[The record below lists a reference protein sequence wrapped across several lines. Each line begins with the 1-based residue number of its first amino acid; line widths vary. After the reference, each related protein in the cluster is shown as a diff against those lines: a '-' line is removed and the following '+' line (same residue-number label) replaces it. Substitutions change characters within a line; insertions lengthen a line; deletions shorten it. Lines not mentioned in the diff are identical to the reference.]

1 MFDLDAGK
9 LIIIGIVAL
18 VVIGPKE
25 LPRVMRQV
33 GQAIGKLRRMA
44 ADFQGQFMDAMK
56 EADIEDLKKEINA
69 VAESTKAEVNAISD
83 AARIDMNFDPVAEI
97 KDDVTK
103 AIDAEATAID
113 AVVTA
118 SDTVVT
124 AQSTAA
130 TALGPALDLALN
142 LPGVPDVPP
151 LAIAAEAEP
160 SPAPSRGKAS
170 LSRGW
175 RGHSDTRAP
184 RAEPKASES
193 PLPNPSPLSAG
204 EGAGEADQ
212 PKRKPRVNRVAEDA
226 APEAPAFAGAA
237 PDDGNTRERVPFRK
251 RVAYETG
258 RAARARR
265 DAT

>member
-69 VAESTKAEVNAISD
+69 VADSAKAEVNAISE
-83 AARIDMNFDPVAEI
+83 AARIEVNFDPVSEI

-103 AIDAEATAID
+103 AIDAEGA
-113 AVVTA
+113 
-118 SDTVVT
+118 
-124 AQSTAA
+124 AQTNAA
-130 TALGPALDLALN
+130 AALAPALDLALN
-142 LPGVPDVPP
+142 LPAVPDVPAV
-151 LAIAAEAEP
+151 AIAAPE
-160 SPAPSRGKAS
+160 
-170 LSRGW
+170 
-175 RGHSDTRAP
+175 
-184 RAEPKASES
+184 
-193 PLPNPSPLSAG
+193 G
-204 EGAGEADQ
+204 EK
-212 PKRKPRVNRVAEDA
+212 PKRKPRAKKAVEEVFQPANLDVL
-226 APEAPAFAGAA
+226 APASAAAA
-237 PDDGNTRERVPFRK
+237 PDDAEARERVPFRK
-251 RVAYETG
+251 RVAYESG